1 MELLLKILKIIG
13 IIIIVGIIGIIL
25 IVISGFCG
33 LILRWF
39 TYLVCFIID
48 IFYDSVIIDWIG
60 EHDTAMLVICSC
72 VSALGIV
79 LWFFGLIQ
87 SDGNSHP
94 VYSQNYSHNNF
105 NSYDTLNSC

>member
-1 MELLLKILKIIG
+1 MELLTENFKIIG

-48 IFYDSVIIDWIG
+48 TFLWI
-60 EHDTAMLVICSC
+60 L
-72 VSALGIV
+72 
-79 LWFFGLIQ
+79 
-87 SDGNSHP
+87 
-94 VYSQNYSHNNF
+94 
-105 NSYDTLNSC
+105 

>member
-48 IFYDSVIIDWIG
+48 IFMI
-60 EHDTAMLVICSC
+60 L
-72 VSALGIV
+72 
-79 LWFFGLIQ
+79 
-87 SDGNSHP
+87 
-94 VYSQNYSHNNF
+94 
-105 NSYDTLNSC
+105 

>member
-48 IFYDSVIIDWIG
+48 IFYDSVIYRLDRR
-60 EHDTAMLVICSC
+60 T
-72 VSALGIV
+72 
-79 LWFFGLIQ
+79 
-87 SDGNSHP
+87 
-94 VYSQNYSHNNF
+94 
-105 NSYDTLNSC
+105 